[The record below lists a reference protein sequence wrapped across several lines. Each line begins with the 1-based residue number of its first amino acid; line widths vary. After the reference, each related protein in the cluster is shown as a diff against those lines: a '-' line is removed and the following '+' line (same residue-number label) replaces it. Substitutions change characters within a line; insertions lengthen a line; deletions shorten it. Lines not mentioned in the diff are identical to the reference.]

1 MINISAY
8 LATDRAAVRSSAVD
22 NVFFP
27 PKQMKLAT
35 SFAGSVFTENHLKKI
50 RQRVLESF
58 PAGAGRTLFSH
69 LVEASEP
76 RRFEEPCEICSASIF
91 HLETC
96 GESLHLATNRKL
108 ISIMNT

>member
-69 LVEASEP
+69 VVEASEP
-76 RRFEEPCEICSASIF
+76 RRFEEPFEILS
-91 HLETC
+91 LENVWRIVAPR
-96 GESLHLATNRKL
+96 SDHKLNSVRK
-108 ISIMNT
+108 T